1 MRTSIQVARFG
12 SVVLIS
18 SSDFMREV
26 SQTCLDVQI
35 VVLMYKNGYAEYYNL
50 PTLLVY
56 NNGAVIANFVGLRRF
71 QQRSTSKGNFH
82 V

>member
-1 MRTSIQVARFG
+1 MSIDY
-12 SVVLIS
+12 LLNYP
-18 SSDFMREV
+18 D
-26 SQTCLDVQI
+26 
-35 VVLMYKNGYAEYYNL
+35 YNL